1 MLVIGKAGTAGV
13 TKGVV
18 PILRDDAVVAT
29 LHASKWKEAATAVV
43 EDQEW
48 VFAKQHRELTGRR
61 AQDPE
66 DTARMRARQTSAWK
80 GTWGLDLEG
89 TAVEM
94 RPASVWR
101 GTHRYLRDGRQIAL
115 SGSEGT
121 WSRRPT
127 LDAGDAL
134 PLRQQVFLLWIELLI
149 LRRTAAATAGAAA
162 GGAAA
167 AGAAG

>member
-1 MLVIGKAGTAGV
+1 MLVVGKAGTAGV
-13 TKGVV
+13 AKGVV
-18 PILRDDAVVAT
+18 PVLRDDAVVAT

-43 EDQEW
+43 DDQEW
-48 VFAKQHRELTGRR
+48 VFAKQHRELTGRW

-80 GTWGLDLEG
+80 STWGVDLEG
-89 TAVEM
+89 TALEM
-94 RPASVWR
+94 RPASAWR
-101 GTHRYLRDGRQIAL
+101 GTHRYLRDGQQVAQ
-115 SGSEGT
+115 SGSEGR

-127 LDAGDAL
+127 LDADGSL
-134 PLRQQVFLLWIELLI
+134 PLHQQVFLLWIELMI
-149 LRRTAAATAGAAA
+149 MRRTAAVTAGAAA